1 MRRPGLDPGPR
12 FFATEVKSGTP
23 DQVRGDEEGKA
34 VDTNSQEHS
43 IMSAIDGSLS
53 RRAML
58 GTAAL
63 GAVLATAPARAAAA
77 GAVSQTPDPRTAF
90 PLIQGS
96 RVATVIVDRDADS
109 AVQRVAASLAG
120 DLARVAGTRAKAVR
134 QQIEGASGPVVLV
147 GVLGQSKAIDALA
160 AAGKISAA
168 DLRGEWEAFR
178 QIVVERPWPNVPRA
192 LVIVGAD
199 RRGAVFGAYDVSE
212 RIGVSPWHWFADVPV
227 ARRREVLFPAG
238 SHRDQP
244 KVRYRGFFIN
254 DEDPCLKGWATKKFG
269 GVNSAMYAHVFELL
283 LRMKGNYLWPAMWGK
298 AFADDD
304 PKSMV
309 LADAMGVVMGNSH
322 HEPMLRAQAEWHR
335 HKEDPTRGGAWDY
348 TKNAAN
354 LRTFWRGGIERM
366 MSKGDGKGYE
376 SVVTVGMRGDGDE
389 AMAEGTATDLLER
402 VVADQRKIIADVTG
416 RPASE
421 TPQVWALYKEVQDYY
436 DKGMKVPDDVTL
448 LFADDNWGQI
458 RRVPD
463 AKASPR
469 AGGYGIYYHF
479 DYVGVPRNYKWINT
493 NQIEKVWQQMD
504 LAYASGVRNMWIVN
518 VGDIKPMEYPL
529 GFFLKM
535 AWNPEA
541 MTLAALA
548 AYPRD
553 WAAATFG
560 AGQGEAI
567 GAIVTDYSRLA
578 ARRKPELIDQNSFPL
593 GGVTTDALDG
603 GEFGAMVAEWDAL
616 ERRMLA
622 ARARL
627 SPEQHDAY
635 FQLVEHPVAAMANL
649 YRLYYAAAWNQRLTS
664 SNDARANYFADQVE
678 ATFRRDAELT
688 QQYHRINGG
697 KWDGMMA
704 QVHMSYVTWNDPTQ
718 QSMPSITRVAA
729 DTPVGERNRQPRFV
743 ARAPAPAGV
752 MAIEATAFT
761 RARGARGLRWTSIPH
776 LGRTAGAMVA
786 LPQGRP
792 ATRAEDQVALDYDVT
807 LGVAGPAQL
816 TLYLAPSLD
825 TSGGTGVRVAVAL
838 DGGPARIVQAR
849 LEATGGAQDTPAKQ
863 AWATAVRDNAVRL
876 TVDLGALT
884 AGRHTIRISRIDD
897 NVVLQRLVLAT
908 VPVPPSYLGP
918 PATKA

>member
-1 MRRPGLDPGPR
+1 MRRPGPDPR
-12 FFATEVKSGTP
+12 FRFLLVEVRSGIP
-23 DQVRGDEEGKA
+23 DQVRYDDEESSSSPTG
-34 VDTNSQEHS
+34 TNSKEHLA
-43 IMSAIDGSLS
+43 MSAIDDAVS

-58 GTAAL
+58 SAAGFSAMLAAIPAHAAL
-63 GAVLATAPARAAAA
+63 TGREGEPL
-77 GAVSQTPDPRTAF
+77 DPRTAF
-90 PLIQGS
+90 PLVQDG
-96 RVATVIVDRDADS
+96 RVATVIVDREADS
-109 AVQRVAASLAG
+109 AIQHVAASLAS
-120 DLARVAGTRAKAVR
+120 DLARVAGIRAQPVR
-134 QQIEGASGPVVLV
+134 QQVAGARGPVVLV
-147 GVLGQSKAIDALA
+147 GVLGQSAMIDALA

-168 DLRGEWEAFR
+168 DLRGGWEAFR
-178 QIVVERPWPNVPRA
+178 QIVVDRPWPNVPRA
-192 LVIVGAD
+192 LIIVGAD

-283 LRMKGNYLWPAMWGK
+283 LRMRGNYLWPAMWGK

-335 HKEDPTRGGAWDY
+335 HKEDPTRGGPWDY

-366 MSKGDGKGYE
+366 MAKGDGRGYE

-402 VVADQRKIIADVTG
+402 VVADQRAIIAEVTR
-416 RPASE
+416 RPAGE

-448 LFADDNWGQI
+448 LFSDDNWGQI
-458 RRVPD
+458 RRLPE
-463 AKASPR
+463 AGAAPR
-469 AGGYGIYYHF
+469 KGGYGIYYHF
-479 DYVGVPRNYKWINT
+479 DYVGAPRNYKWINT
-493 NQIEKVWQQMD
+493 NQIEKIWQQMD
-504 LAYASGVRNMWIVN
+504 LAYRGGVQTMWIVN

-541 MTLAALA
+541 MTPQALA
-548 AYPRD
+548 DYPRT

-560 AGQGEAI
+560 PAQAAAI
-567 GAIVTDYSRLA
+567 GAIVTDYSRYA

-593 GGVTTDALDG
+593 GGVTAAELDG
-603 GEFGAMVAEWDAL
+603 GEFGALVAEWDDL

-622 ARARL
+622 ARAEL
-627 SPEQHDAY
+627 SPEYHDAF
-635 FQLVEHPVAAMANL
+635 FQLVEHPVGAMANL
-649 YRLYYAAAWNQRLTS
+649 YRLYYAAAWNEQLTR
-664 SNDARANYFADQVE
+664 SNDPRANYFADQVE
-678 ATFRRDAELT
+678 ATFRRDGELT
-688 QQYHRINGG
+688 RQYHRINGG

-729 DTPVGERNRQPRFV
+729 DTPVSQRTPQPRF
-743 ARAPAPAGV
+743 AAPKPDRSGV
-752 MAIEATAFT
+752 VSVEATAFSRT
-761 RARGARGLRWTSIPH
+761 RSARGLRWTAIPH
-776 LGRTAGAMVA
+776 LGQTRGAMVA

-792 ATRAEDQVALDYDVT
+792 PTRAEDQIALDYDVT
-807 LGVAGPAQL
+807 LDVGGVAQL
-816 TLYLAPSLD
+816 TLHLAPSLD
-825 TSGGTGVRVAVAL
+825 TTGGAGVRVAVAL
-838 DGGPARIVQAR
+838 DGGPAQLLRAA
-849 LEATGGAQDTPAKQ
+849 LEPTGGAQDTPAKQ
-863 AWATAVRDNAVRL
+863 AWATAVSDNEV
-876 TVDLGALT
+876 ALT
-884 AGRHTIRISRIDD
+884 ANMGQVRAGRHTIRVSRVDD
-897 NVVLQRLVLAT
+897 NVVIERLTLTAI
-908 VPVPPSYLGP
+908 
-918 PATKA
+918 

>member
-1 MRRPGLDPGPR
+1 M
-12 FFATEVKSGTP
+12 TKMNGTTN
-23 DQVRGDEEGKA
+23 EEHP
-34 VDTNSQEHS
+34 T
-43 IMSAIDGSLS
+43 MSAIGDAVS

-58 GTAAL
+58 GAATF
-63 GAVLATAPARAAAA
+63 GAMLAATPASLASA
-77 GAVSQTPDPRTAF
+77 GQLTDQPDLRTAF
-90 PLIQGS
+90 PLIQGG
-96 RVATVIVDRDADS
+96 RVATVVIDREADS
-109 AVQRVAASLAG
+109 AVQRVAASLAS
-120 DLARVAGTRAKAVR
+120 DLARVAGARTKPVR
-134 QQIEGASGPVVLV
+134 EQVDGASGPVVLI
-147 GVLGQSKAIDALA
+147 GVLGQSRAIDALA

-178 QIVVERPWPNVPRA
+178 QIVVERPWPGVARA

-199 RRGAVFGAYDVSE
+199 RRGAVFGSYDVSE

-348 TKNAAN
+348 TKNADN

-389 AMAEGTATDLLER
+389 AMAEGTATELLER
-402 VVADQRKIIADVTG
+402 VVADQRAIIAQVTH
-416 RPASE
+416 RPAGE

-448 LFADDNWGQI
+448 LFSDDNWGQI
-458 RRVPD
+458 RRLPD
-463 AKASPR
+463 AGAPPR
-469 AGGYGIYYHF
+469 KGGYGIYYHF
-479 DYVGVPRNYKWINT
+479 DYVGAPRNYKWINT

-504 LAYASGVRNMWIVN
+504 LAYAHGVRNMWIVN

-535 AWNPEA
+535 AWDPEA
-541 MTLAALA
+541 MTPQALA
-548 AYPRD
+548 DYPRA
-553 WAAATFG
+553 WATATFG
-560 AGQGEAI
+560 AAQAAAI
-567 GAIVTDYSRLA
+567 GAIVTDYSRYA

-593 GGVTTDALDG
+593 GGVTATELDG
-603 GEFGAMVAEWDAL
+603 GPFGAMVAEWDDL

-622 ARARL
+622 ARAML
-627 SPEQHDAY
+627 PAASHDAY

-649 YRLYYAAAWNQRLTS
+649 YRLFYATAWNQRLTS
-664 SNDARANYFADQVE
+664 SNDPRANYFADQVE

-688 QQYHRINGG
+688 QQYHEINGG

-729 DTPVGERNRQPRFV
+729 DTPDFKRNIQPRF
-743 ARAPAPAGV
+743 ARPTTDRTGV
-752 MAIEATAFT
+752 VTVEATAFSRT
-761 RARGARGLRWTSIPH
+761 HAARGLRWTTIPH
-776 LGRTAGAMVA
+776 LGKTRGAMVA

-792 ATRAEDQVALDYDVT
+792 TTRAEDQIALDYDVT
-807 LGVAGPAQL
+807 LDTGGTFQL
-816 TLYLAPSLD
+816 TLELAPSLD
-825 TSGGTGVRVAVAL
+825 TTGGKGVRLAVAL
-838 DGGPARIVQAR
+838 DGGPVRVLQAR
-849 LEATGGAQDTPAKQ
+849 LEATDGASDTPAKQ
-863 AWATAVRDNAVRL
+863 AWYEAVRDNVVRL
-876 TVDLGALT
+876 STDLGRLN
-884 AGRHTIRISRIDD
+884 AGRHTVRILRIDD
-897 NVVLQRLVLAT
+897 NVVLERLVMTTAQAQ
-908 VPVPPSYLGP
+908 S
-918 PATKA
+918 A